1 MKVLLSCLMWFFLVF
16 ANGQDINI
24 IPQPKAIQV
33 EQGFFN
39 LNKNTLIYSNLSTF
53 EMDYLI
59 KNIFFQSGIQ
69 IQINQKTKN
78 NSIQFKKSNSLNENA
93 YQLRITEDLII
104 IEASS
109 AKGHFYGIQTLLQLI
124 PFEKKS
130 QIEIPC
136 LTINDEPSFNWR
148 GVHLDVCR
156 HFFDVNFIKKYID
169 FLAMYKMNTFHWHLT
184 EDQGWRIEI
193 KKYPL
198 LTEIGSK
205 RKGSMV
211 GHYVD
216 QTFNDIPYG
225 GFYTQEDVKE
235 IVQYAKER
243 HITVVPEIEMPGH
256 AKAAL
261 AAYPHL
267 ACTDGPF
274 EVATGWGVFEDVF
287 CPKEETFTF
296 LEDVLT
302 EVMALFPSTYIHIGG
317 DECPKTRWKNCE
329 YCQALIKKEGLKD
342 EHELQ
347 SYFIKR
353 IEKFLNKNGRKLIGW
368 DEILEGGLAPNAAVM
383 SWQGETGGIEA
394 AKKGHFVVMTPGSH
408 CYFDHY
414 QGEPKNEPIAIGG
427 FTTLEKVYQYQPIP
441 KELTTNEAKY
451 VLGAQAN
458 LWTEYMPTKEQ
469 VEYMLFPRLLA
480 LSEVVWGTS
489 KPEKFLA
496 FQQRVINH
504 FNRLDALKVNYS
516 KSIFGV
522 TIASKSINQKL
533 FVELNSFDN
542 ENIRYTLDE
551 SEPTVASHKY
561 VSPLLINQNL
571 TLKAGYF
578 DAEKRLSQ
586 VTSQVFNINLATAKN
601 IVLSQEPHKNYAI
614 GGAFTLIDGMKGDSK
629 RYGRDWLGF
638 LGKDFEAVIDLNQ
651 ETTIENISVGFLEN
665 KGSWIHFPVEVN
677 FYQSLDGKN
686 YVKIF
691 TANSE
696 TIKNNEGQ
704 IQALFAPLKTALIKV
719 EAKYLE
725 KIPEGHPGA
734 GNKSWVFVDEIQI
747 N

>member
-1 MKVLLSCLMWFFLVF
+1 M
-16 ANGQDINI
+16 
-24 IPQPKAIQV
+24 
-33 EQGFFN
+33 
-39 LNKNTLIYSNLSTF
+39 
-53 EMDYLI
+53 I
-59 KNIFFQSGIQ
+59 KNILFQSGIEL
-69 IQINQKTKN
+69 QINQKTKN
-78 NSIQFKKSNSLNENA
+78 NSIQFKKSNVLNENA
-93 YQLRITEDLII
+93 YRLKITEDLII

-124 PFEKKS
+124 PFEKKL

-441 KELTTNEAKY
+441 KELTTDEANY

-496 FQQRVINH
+496 FQDRVINH

-533 FVELNSFDN
+533 FVELKSFDN

-551 SEPTVASHKY
+551 SEPTVASQKY

-571 TLKAGYF
+571 ALKAGYF

-586 VTSQVFNINLATAKN
+586 VTSQKFNVNLATAKN
-601 IVLSQEPHKNYAI
+601 IVLAQEPHKNYAL
-614 GGAFTLIDGMKGDSK
+614 GGAFTLIDGMKGDTK

-677 FYQSLDGKN
+677 FYESNDGKN

-691 TANSE
+691 TVNSE
-696 TIKNNEGQ
+696 KIKNNHGQ
-704 IQALFAPLKTALIKV
+704 IQALFKPIKTAFIKV

-725 KIPEGHPGA
+725 KIPEGFPGA